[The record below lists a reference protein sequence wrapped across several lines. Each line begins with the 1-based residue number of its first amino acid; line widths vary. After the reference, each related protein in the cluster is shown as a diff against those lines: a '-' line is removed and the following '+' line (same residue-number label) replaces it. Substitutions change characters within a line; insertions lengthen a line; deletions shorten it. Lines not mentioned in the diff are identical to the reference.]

1 MTERHTSILKTG
13 LLWRTGSSKTKSF
26 LHPRISEE
34 LPLTY
39 GRGEFPAQC
48 DSPWL
53 CDWWRKRAAHGT
65 TWWARTCPTIFGLCA
80 SPLMGQDHN
89 MSSNLAGKGPKRTLC
104 LLRTPKDVQDQR
116 PTDMITCQSGRG
128 EQYASRLV
136 YVHDT
141 VKQVKHCILLTFTYL
156 CFTC

>member
-1 MTERHTSILKTG
+1 MEEE
-13 LLWRTGSSKTKSF
+13 SF
-26 LHPRISEE
+26 LHSVTLRDSVTGGENARRTERPG
-34 LPLTY
+34 
-39 GRGEFPAQC
+39 GRA
-48 DSPWL
+48 L
-53 CDWWRKRAAHGT
+53 
-65 TWWARTCPTIFGLCA
+65 GLCA

-104 LLRTPKDVQDQR
+104 VLRTPEDVQGQR

-136 YVHDT
+136 DVHDT